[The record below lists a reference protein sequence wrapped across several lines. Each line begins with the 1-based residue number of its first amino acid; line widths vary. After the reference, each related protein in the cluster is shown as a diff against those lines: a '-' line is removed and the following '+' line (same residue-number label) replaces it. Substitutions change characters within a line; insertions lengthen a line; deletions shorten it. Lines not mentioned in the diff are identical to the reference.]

1 LLSGQGSA
9 APSKPFNL
17 RVNCTAG
24 LDQGGKYRVL
34 ACPSCTSTPPNST
47 LPLDGNATANG
58 VGVQIL
64 HADDS
69 TPLTFNSNYTVIAYD
84 SASGGQC
91 DIPLRTRI
99 IQTCSATN
107 CVVPGQVRTSMI
119 MQMIYP

>member
-24 LDQGGKYRVL
+24 LNQGVKYRFL
-34 ACPSCTSTPPNST
+34 ACPSCTSPPPNST
-47 LPLDGNATANG
+47 LPLDSNATANG

-69 TPLTFNSNYTVIAYD
+69 TPTFNSDYTVTAYD

-91 DIPLRTRI
+91 DIPLRARI

-107 CVVPGQVRTSMI
+107 CVVPGQVRTSI
-119 MQMIYP
+119 SCR